1 MIQHYFDLISKN
13 KIAPKIALENLEDIT
28 NQKISNLDIS
38 LNEIISLL
46 FKYYGK
52 NEKFSSFNRLQEYI
66 DSQSA
71 TITEKI
77 FYLIE
82 MYYDILHSL
91 NYSEFFSNSSGLL
104 ELKNQVVFF
113 TKISK
118 GILEDFNHE
127 LIENDGNYIICE
139 KNVYSGRVAEILGQD
154 HETEAMLIIEYN
166 HFSNL
171 HNLQRKKEILRS
183 LANYIEPKRKD
194 LNDDLIKLFSSSAK
208 KIRFIDELFLKFNN
222 LSIRHGNE
230 RQVTSQFTERELE
243 KIYDDMYTTM
253 LFLILS
259 KEQVTIQDEY
269 NKTIKPKIS
278 K

>member
-13 KIAPKIALENLEDIT
+13 KITPKTALENIEDII

-38 LNEIISLL
+38 LNEIISLH

-66 DSQSA
+66 DSQSE

-82 MYYDILHSL
+82 MYYDIL
-91 NYSEFFSNSSGLL
+91 YSFNFKEICSDSSELL
-104 ELKNQVVFF
+104 EIENQVVFF

-118 GILEDFNHE
+118 GILEDYNHE
-127 LIENDGNYIICE
+127 LVENDGNYIICE

-171 HNLQRKKEILRS
+171 HNLQRKREILRT
-183 LANYIEPKRKD
+183 LANYMENTKEKTIS
-194 LNDDLIKLFSSSAK
+194 DLISLFSSNTK
-208 KIRFIDELFLKFNN
+208 KIKVIDELFMKFNN
-222 LSIRHGNE
+222 LSIRHENE
-230 RQVTSQFTERELE
+230 RQISNRFTDDELE
-243 KIYDDMYTTM
+243 KIYDDIYTTV

-259 KEQVTIQDEY
+259 REQVIIHNNYEKY
-269 NKTIKPKIS
+269 IKNQS
-278 K
+278 NR

>member
-1 MIQHYFDLISKN
+1 MKQHYFDLISKN
-13 KIAPKIALENLEDIT
+13 KISPKTALENIEDII

-38 LNEIISLL
+38 LSDIISLH
-46 FKYYGK
+46 FKYYRN
-52 NEKFSSFNRLQEYI
+52 NEKFSSFSRLQDYI
-66 DSQSA
+66 NSQSK
-71 TITEKI
+71 TLTEKL

-82 MYYDILHSL
+82 MYYDIFHSF
-91 NYSEFFSNSSGLL
+91 NYSEICSDSSKLL
-104 ELKNQVVFF
+104 ELNNQVSFF

-127 LIENDGNYIICE
+127 LVKNDGNYIICE
-139 KNVYSGRVAEILGQD
+139 KNVYSGRVAEILGED
-154 HETEAMLIIEYN
+154 NETEVMLIIEYN

-183 LANYIEPKRKD
+183 LANYIEPKRKE
-194 LNDDLIKLFSSSAK
+194 LNNDLIKLFSSDAK

-222 LSIRHGNE
+222 LSIRHENA
-230 RQVTSQFTERELE
+230 RQVTSQFTEIELE

-259 KEQVTIQDEY
+259 KEQVTIQEEY
-269 NKTIKPKIS
+269 NKTIKSKIS